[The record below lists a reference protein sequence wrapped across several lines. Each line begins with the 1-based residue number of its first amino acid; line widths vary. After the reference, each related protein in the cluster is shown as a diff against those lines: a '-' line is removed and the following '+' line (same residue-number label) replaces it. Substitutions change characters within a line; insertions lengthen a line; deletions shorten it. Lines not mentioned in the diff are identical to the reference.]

1 MKSPRNPPTRE
12 VHDLIPEEVGLP
24 FFPVSKTEGETCL
37 IQMVDAEYCFGHV
50 EMAFGLPLPW

>member
-1 MKSPRNPPTRE
+1 MPPTGE

-37 IQMVDAEYCFGHV
+37 IQVVDAKYSFGHA
-50 EMAFGLPLPW
+50 EMAVRPPLLW